1 MNISQSFRQTIA
13 EARNNPGFTAL
24 YIGGVAFAV
33 AFTMV
38 YVILYYIRIA
48 PIYPE
53 YNRDTTLY
61 INNVTIR
68 NDETSS
74 QSTNNIGLPL
84 IDEYISNLKN
94 YEYITVN
101 LPATGTFLQPTDG
114 SGDLKALKKGIDPAF
129 FKLYGYEFING
140 RPLSQ
145 AEFDSG
151 VSVAIITKDLADR
164 LYGSAENAVGKPIS
178 MNYRD
183 FKIIGVIKPGSSIFD
198 KSFAQIL
205 YPYTSDN
212 WYNKNQGSEMK
223 RFLGQYTLGIKVKDN
238 EQRQAFKDEL
248 DDMLRRINASD
259 TTGWRAWFPSVATNA
274 ESVFS
279 SCTQTD
285 DSSKKGIAE
294 KIKPYLTLLFVLLII
309 PAINISGIIGGQM
322 DRRMSEMG
330 IRRSFGGTKSALCRQ
345 VMFENLLLTITGG
358 IVGLIAAWSILYI
371 CHGWILG
378 LIDNSWSY
386 LGDMVEAKVSL
397 EMLFAPSIFITALSI
412 CIIMNIIS
420 AYIPVRLALRKQI
433 VSSINEKK

>member
-1 MNISQSFRQTIA
+1 
-13 EARNNPGFTAL
+13 
-24 YIGGVAFAV
+24 
-33 AFTMV
+33 
-38 YVILYYIRIA
+38 
-48 PIYPE
+48 
-53 YNRDTTLY
+53 
-61 INNVTIR
+61 
-68 NDETSS
+68 
-74 QSTNNIGLPL
+74 
-84 IDEYISNLKN
+84 
-94 YEYITVN
+94 
-101 LPATGTFLQPTDG
+101 
-114 SGDLKALKKGIDPAF
+114 
-129 FKLYGYEFING
+129 
-140 RPLSQ
+140 
-145 AEFDSG
+145 
-151 VSVAIITKDLADR
+151 
-164 LYGSAENAVGKPIS
+164 
-178 MNYRD
+178 
-183 FKIIGVIKPGSSIFD
+183 
-198 KSFAQIL
+198 
-205 YPYTSDN
+205 
-212 WYNKNQGSEMK
+212 MK

-279 SCTQTD
+279 SGTQTD